1 MKSLYKAKIFH
12 KRFFPRVNKF
22 AYSGFYMKFSLEKIK
37 ELDSLLFSVNKF
49 NLFSFYEKDH
59 GYKDGSSLEIWAK
72 DILEKA
78 GIKNFFGNFVLQT
91 FPRIIGYVFNPVCF
105 WYCYDEDKLIAIIC
119 AVNNTFGESHN
130 YVIKLEEDKTSYTL
144 PKEFHVSPFY
154 DINGKY
160 KFDFSKNN
168 NVKID
173 YYFDKRLQLCTG
185 INGIE
190 IPWNDLNLLK
200 IFIQHPLFTVFVI
213 ILIHYQAL
221 KLFFKKNKYFS
232 KPIKLS
238 KDVTYDQIK

>member
-12 KRFFPRVNKF
+12 KRFLPRVNKF
-22 AYSGFYMKFSLEKIK
+22 AYSGFYMRFSLEKIK

-78 GIKNFFGNFVLQT
+78 GIRHFLGNFVLQT

-130 YVIKLEEDKTSYTL
+130 YVIKLEEDKTTYTL

-173 YYFDKRLQLCTG
+173 YYFDKKLQLCTG

-200 IFIQHPLFTVFVI
+200 TFIQHPFFTVLVI

>member
-78 GIKNFFGNFVLQT
+78 GIKNFLDNFVLQT

-130 YVIKLEEDKTSYTL
+130 YVIKLEEDKTIYTL

-160 KFDFSKNN
+160 KFNFSKKNI
-168 NVKID
+168 VKID
-173 YYFDKRLQLCTG
+173 YYFDKKLQLCTG

-200 IFIQHPLFTVFVI
+200 TFIQHPFFTALVI